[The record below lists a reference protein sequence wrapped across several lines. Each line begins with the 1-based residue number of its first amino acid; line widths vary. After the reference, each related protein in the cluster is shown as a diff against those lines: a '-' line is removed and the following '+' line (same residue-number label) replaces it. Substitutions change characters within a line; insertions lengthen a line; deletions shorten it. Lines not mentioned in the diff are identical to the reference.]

1 MAEVVLRASE
11 ETRQL
16 VEPLLARLARM
27 IPGKGT
33 VCLVEHGFPCPA
45 DGLAIL
51 FGPADVERL
60 ESLLHASAS
69 PGAQAAPSRSV
80 EFLTGRRKDSFTILP
95 LAQIRCFKADG
106 DTITAELAGGVFEV
120 DPRLYE
126 LETAYRSRGFIRV
139 GKSVIVNVFWVSEII
154 PWFGGRL
161 LLKIREA
168 ASRIEVSRSYVREFK
183 QFLGMG
189 GTK

>member
-1 MAEVVLRASE
+1 MLEG
-11 ETRQL
+11 
-16 VEPLLARLARM
+16 LARI

-33 VCLVEHGFPCPA
+33 VCLVERGFPCPA
-45 DGLAIL
+45 EGLTIL
-51 FGPADVERL
+51 FGPEDMERL
-60 ESLLHASAS
+60 GSLLHSAAS
-69 PGAQAAPSRSV
+69 PGAQAAPSPSV

-95 LAQIRCFKADG
+95 LAQIQCFRADG
-106 DTITAELAGGVFEV
+106 DTITAEVAGGAFEV

-139 GKSVIVNVFWVSEII
+139 GKSVIVNVLWVSEII

-161 LLKIREA
+161 LLKMRES
-168 ASRIEVSRSYVREFK
+168 ASRLEVSRSYIREFK
-183 QFLGMG
+183 QFLGVG